1 MSPEEMKA
9 RARRIPEEVFTQ
21 GDLAVAD
28 EVLATGFML
37 HVPCPARYGVE
48 DLKGWALT
56 LRRAFP
62 DLSAIVEGEIAQR
75 DTVMLRLTY
84 RGTHTGI
91 FLGLPPTGK
100 RVSWQAMECLRLGP
114 DGKVVEQWIVA
125 DLLSVLQQIGALP
138 PVFSAPRCAVGAAE
152 ETNHRR

>member
-1 MSPEEMKA
+1 MSPEEMKS

-28 EVLATGFML
+28 EVLALGYIDR
-37 HVPCPARYGVE
+37 VPCPGQCGVAGV
-48 DLKGWALT
+48 KGWALT

-62 DLSAIVEGEIAQR
+62 DLSAIVEGEIAEG
-75 DTVMLRLTY
+75 DTVVLRLTY
-84 RGTHTGI
+84 RGTHAGA
-91 FLGLPPTGK
+91 FLGIKPTGT

-114 DGKVVEQWIVA
+114 DGKVTDQWMVA

-138 PVFSAPRCAVGAAE
+138 HRFSFNSIPLPSPSQP
-152 ETNHRR
+152 